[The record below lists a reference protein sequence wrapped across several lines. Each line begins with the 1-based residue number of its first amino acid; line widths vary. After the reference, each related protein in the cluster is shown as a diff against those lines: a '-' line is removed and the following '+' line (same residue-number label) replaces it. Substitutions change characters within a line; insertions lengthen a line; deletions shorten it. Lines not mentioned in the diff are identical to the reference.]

1 MFASLNQIQDQ
12 MVLSERTIMTLVSL
26 RLKSVKGYSEL
37 IIYYIAFETTPKNYV
52 LFYIAC
58 RKQFDIEGRNLE
70 VLESSRVSGATTS
83 KPMGGEIH
91 FRKYRAPDICGLRGG
106 NFECD
111 NYGDEEVIVRDQTPY
126 FCK

>member
-1 MFASLNQIQDQ
+1 
-12 MVLSERTIMTLVSL
+12 MVLPERTIMTLVSL

-70 VLESSRVSGATTS
+70 VLES
-83 KPMGGEIH
+83 
-91 FRKYRAPDICGLRGG
+91 
-106 NFECD
+106 
-111 NYGDEEVIVRDQTPY
+111 
-126 FCK
+126 